1 MKTLGLHL
9 DFDFRLDLV
18 LGVIAFAVA
27 VAIGAAGSDYLLG
40 IVFNIAMWVALTQ
53 SWSILAASGYV
64 SLGHAVFYGIGA
76 YAMVL
81 TMASLPLPLALV
93 CAGLAAA
100 GAAMVVGYPVLRV
113 RGPYFVILTFG
124 LAELIKHI
132 VVQVETELGQF
143 SRLIFG
149 APSLLSL
156 YWTMLALAVVATVGA
171 VAVRPSRFGRALIA
185 IREDEEAAEAIGVPV
200 RALKL
205 AAFSLSAV
213 IPGVVGGL
221 VTLRTSY
228 FEPAQAFDPLV
239 SFTIVTMA
247 VVGGSDRSRGPVL
260 GAVALVLLSEV
271 LWARFPQLYMIIVGA
286 LLVLFILFLPR
297 GLSGLFEPKEA

>member
-1 MKTLGLHL
+1 MKSLR
-9 DFDFRLDLV
+9 FDLAW
-18 LGVIAFAVA
+18 GAVA
-27 VAIGAAGSDYLLG
+27 LVAALLVGAVGSDYMLG
-40 IVFNIAMWVALTQ
+40 IAFNLAMWVALTQ
-53 SWSILAASGYV
+53 SWSILSAMTGYV

-76 YAMVL
+76 YALVL
-81 TMASLPLPLALV
+81 TMSRLSLPLALV
-93 CAGLAAA
+93 CAAFAAA
-100 GAAMVVGYPVLRV
+100 ATALVVGYPVLRV

-132 VVQVETELGQF
+132 VMQVETGLGQF
-143 SRLIFG
+143 SRLIFD
-149 APSLLSL
+149 APSLNAL
-156 YWTMLALAVVATVGA
+156 YWMMLGLAVLATLGVALI
-171 VAVRPSRFGRALIA
+171 RPSTFGRGLIA

-205 AAFSLSAV
+205 TAFALSAV

-228 FEPAQAFDPLV
+228 FEPTQAFNPV
-239 SFTIVTMA
+239 ISFTIVTMA
-247 VVGGSDRSRGPVL
+247 VVGGTDRPRGPVI
-260 GAVALVLLSEV
+260 GAIAFVLLSEL

-297 GLSGLFEPKEA
+297 GLSGLFDRRKAA